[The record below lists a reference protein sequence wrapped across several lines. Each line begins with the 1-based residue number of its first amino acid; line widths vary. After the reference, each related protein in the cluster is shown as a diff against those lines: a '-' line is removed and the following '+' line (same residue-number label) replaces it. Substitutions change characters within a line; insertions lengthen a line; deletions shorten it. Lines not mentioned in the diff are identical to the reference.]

1 VNNPSACAVGK
12 NDTIAGETPK
22 NVLKDQ
28 SYPDAS
34 QFTSK
39 QSSVRPC
46 DELSVRS
53 PYPTETKTY
62 ESAPTVTTRIVT
74 TTETITT
81 TTVTVKS
88 SNTTSTVTAPHTPPP
103 TDSCTSLSISNE
115 GNQASDISP
124 HRSHLD
130 VPTTRGSSNISI
142 QSSTCKTDFSDMT
155 IRRGSRPIL
164 YPEDLS
170 DDEPDLYAPSTLAL
184 GADSATAIHPSTRCL
199 YSRNLDHNN
208 SNSQQLHPSTFRYPG
223 NSGRPNPASDRRG
236 GASESSF
243 DTTASQL
250 GDDALAC
257 RTHEANKKEF
267 SASLPYMLG
276 TQSSRQ
282 RDNSKNFSNSTP
294 CLAHFR
300 AVPSTSP
307 GTFVQC

>member
-1 VNNPSACAVGK
+1 VDNPSAYAVGK
-12 NDTIAGETPK
+12 NDAIAGESPK
-22 NVLKDQ
+22 NALKDQ
-28 SYPDAS
+28 NYPDAS
-34 QFTSK
+34 PLSSK
-39 QSSVRPC
+39 QISVRPS
-46 DELSVRS
+46 DELSVRL
-53 PYPTETKTY
+53 PYPAETKTY

-103 TDSCTSLSISNE
+103 TDSCTSLSMSKG
-115 GNQASDISP
+115 GNQGSDVSP

-130 VPTTRGSSNISI
+130 VPTTRGSSDISI
-142 QSSTCKTDFSDMT
+142 QSSTGKTDFSDMT
-155 IRRGSRPIL
+155 TRRESRPIL
-164 YPEDLS
+164 CPEDLS
-170 DDEPDLYAPSTLAL
+170 DDEPDLYAPRPLAL
-184 GADSATAIHPSTRCL
+184 GADSATAKHPSTRCL

-223 NSGRPNPASDRRG
+223 NSSRPYPASGRRG
-236 GASESSF
+236 GTSESSF
-243 DTTASQL
+243 DTTAGQL
-250 GDDALAC
+250 GDGALAY
-257 RTHEANKKEF
+257 RTYEANQKEF

-282 RDNSKNFSNSTP
+282 KDNSKNFSNSTP
-294 CLAHFR
+294 CMAHFR